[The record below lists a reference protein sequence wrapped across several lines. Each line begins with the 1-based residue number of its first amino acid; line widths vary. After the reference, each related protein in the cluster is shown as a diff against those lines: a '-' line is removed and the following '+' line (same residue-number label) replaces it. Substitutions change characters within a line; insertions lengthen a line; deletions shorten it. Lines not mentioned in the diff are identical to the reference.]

1 MIPAQIYYFWVVAK
15 WWVLN
20 ALIISACVSWN
31 STLKKTLSSR
41 STCLPWNTVYMEKQG
56 KCSTMIFRKKISEKN
71 FRKKFQKMSVLANSK
86 GDNYVFIG
94 LLISFCYCF
103 FLVCYHSI
111 FIDFDSLDINTV
123 ILGFRLL
130 LLWPVEDFSS
140 WFLYPL
146 KMTPSHLWS
155 FPCLMPRIKSRLTLY
170 ISCPRPGISHSSKEI

>member
-1 MIPAQIYYFWVVAK
+1 M
-15 WWVLN
+15 LN
-20 ALIISACVSWN
+20 YDFQ
-31 STLKKTLSSR
+31 K
-41 STCLPWNTVYMEKQG
+41 
-56 KCSTMIFRKKISEKN
+56 KN

-130 LLWPVEDFSS
+130 LL
-140 WFLYPL
+140 
-146 KMTPSHLWS
+146 
-155 FPCLMPRIKSRLTLY
+155 
-170 ISCPRPGISHSSKEI
+170 